1 MVEKRGGELG
11 VAGFTL
17 GIVSLTILFFSP
29 LYGIF
34 VAIVGLIFSIVQ
46 QKKHQTRLGRWG
58 VILNTIG
65 LIANAVFF
73 YIYVKYILSY
83 LENLQTLDTSSFPTA

>member
-1 MVEKRGGELG
+1 MAEKGGNELG

-17 GIVSLTILFFSP
+17 GIISLTVLFFSP

-34 VAIVGLIFSIVQ
+34 AAIIGLIFSAVQ
-46 QKKHQTRLGRWG
+46 QKKHKTRLGRWG
-58 VILNTIG
+58 VVLNTIG

-73 YIYVKYILSY
+73 YIYIKYVIDY
-83 LENLQTLDTSSFPTA
+83 LQGLQSLDTSSFPTA